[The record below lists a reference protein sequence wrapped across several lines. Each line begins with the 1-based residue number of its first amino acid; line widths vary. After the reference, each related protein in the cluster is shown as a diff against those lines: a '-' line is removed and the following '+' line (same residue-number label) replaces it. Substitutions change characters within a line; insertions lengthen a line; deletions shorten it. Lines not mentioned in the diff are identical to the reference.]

1 MPALRIL
8 VLSVMLLLAVSV
20 QASNNDTNRSVSREQ
35 AAAIAKQHYPGKIIK
50 LQLQQQNYR
59 IRVLQADGR
68 VVTVLVDG
76 QTGRI
81 KRDGQ

>member
-1 MPALRIL
+1 MPAFRIL
-8 VLSVMLLLAVSV
+8 VLSTLLLACSIA
-20 QASNNDTNRSVSREQ
+20 QARNDDAAKIVSREQ
-35 AAAIAKQHYPGKIIK
+35 AAALAQQHYPGKIVK
-50 LQLQQQNYR
+50 VQVQQQYYR

-81 KRDGQ
+81 KRDGK